1 MDNSLDES
9 STILVGPFIGELSWE
24 IYRFAPY
31 IIYLK
36 KKYPN
41 KKIIVFTRRS
51 RFDLYGKYA
60 DIFVPM
66 NFSEESYKQ
75 SGFNLLNFDP
85 KTYISAMSFFRK
97 KYKNRF
103 EIKGCFF
110 PDIDGW
116 RSQVKWQ
123 FPRDLM
129 DYDFQPRNKNIEI
142 VNDYIFDSSSYAV
155 FDVVDY
161 VNDYKCVDVEKFR
174 AYCKDKIGTKSSFVG
189 CLICLIRDA
198 EFVVSNLNSFVGK
211 LALLLK
217 IPVISVKKT
226 LSDDSIKIINPF
238 NIPVI
243 NCRNVQE
250 GVEIYENYFRS

>member
-1 MDNSLDES
+1 VINKEEAYLF
-9 STILVGPFIGELSWE
+9 GPFIGELYWE
-24 IYRFAPY
+24 CYRFAPY
-31 IIYLK
+31 AIHLK
-36 KKYPN
+36 KLNPDVKL
-41 KKIIVFTRRS
+41 IVFTRPS
-51 RFDLYGKYA
+51 RFDLYGKYT

-66 NFSEESYKQ
+66 NFVEELYKQ

-85 KTYISAMSFFRK
+85 KIYISTMSFFRK
-97 KYKNRF
+97 KYKTRF

-110 PDIDGW
+110 PDLDGW
-116 RSQVKWQ
+116 RSKVKWQ

-142 VNDYIFDSSSYAV
+142 VNDYIFDSSSYV
-155 FDVVDY
+155 VSDIVDY

-174 AYCKDKIGTKSSFVG
+174 AYCKDKIGTKASFVG

-198 EFVVSNLNSFVGK
+198 EFVVSNLKSFVGK

-217 IPVISVKKT
+217 IPVISIEES
-226 LSDDSIKIINPF
+226 LSSDSIKIINPF
-238 NIPVI
+238 NTPVI
-243 NCRNVQE
+243 NCRNVEE